1 MRLRCRA
8 PASPKTSAIGPADP
22 DRADNLQA
30 RALPARGAHAM
41 RRRLLG
47 LGAAS
52 ALLAGC
58 SMLDKLP
65 LIGSAKKPPPA
76 PPPAA
81 SPPPPQLVDVA
92 LEAAAGLNPDTSGRP
107 SPVAVRLYQLK
118 SASKFANADFFA
130 LFDHDT
136 ALLGADLLARED
148 LDIAPAAN
156 RTIVLERAKDARQFA
171 VLAAYRDV
179 DSARWRAVVDVWPA
193 NVKRFDVRL
202 DTLGVAVTAAAPTD
216 KAPAQAKPS

>member
-1 MRLRCRA
+1 MNTPILLRFHRRA
-8 PASPKTSAIGPADP
+8 PASSKSAPGEP
-22 DRADNLQA
+22 QA
-30 RALPARGAHAM
+30 RVLPAQHAPAM

-58 SMLDKLP
+58 GMLDKLP
-65 LIGSAKKPPPA
+65 LIGKAKPPPA
-76 PPPAA
+76 PPAPPPA

-92 LEAAAGLNPDTSGRP
+92 LAAAAGLNPDTSGRP

-156 RTIVLERAKDARQFA
+156 RTVVLERVKDARQFA

-202 DTLGVAVTAAAPTD
+202 DALGVTVTAAAAATGD
-216 KAPAQAKPS
+216 KAPLHS